1 MNSMPFVLQST
12 PLIDWRFFHA
22 KQSGGVFS
30 SSVVRMVPPNPLLPA
45 GLLTKKK
52 LDFSR
57 GLEYYD
63 TDITK
68 IIQTEGSCRAML
80 TERIEKIRQNYVNAK
95 PEISCE
101 RAKIWTES
109 HKRTEGLPV
118 CIRRARAFYD
128 CCVELGVHIFEGELV
143 VGAIG
148 EFRKCGILT
157 PEFSWIWVDREMD
170 TFDTRPQDPYHI
182 TEAQRSFL
190 RREIF
195 PYWKGKSLEEAFLA
209 RLPEDTKRIGV
220 DTGILDNDSKWRQ
233 AVGEITPDYQDV
245 LFKKGFGGIIR
256 EAQAHLD
263 ALDSADPESLEKK
276 DFYTSILWTSRG
288 IIAYANRYADEAERL
303 AGVEADPVRAAE
315 LRVIAQNCRRVP
327 EHPPESFYEAIQF
340 LWFVQIGGILS
351 ENPLSL
357 NPGRFD
363 QYMDPYYEADL
374 KRGALTEDFAQELV
388 DALWLKYS
396 EWVWTISSN
405 TADYFA
411 GYNQFQ
417 NLTVGGK
424 KRDGKDGTNPVT
436 FLAMKATEEVKTH
449 QPGLSVR
456 VQADCPKAFMDA
468 VTHLVSTGTGFPAI
482 HSDSVGYQMLINA
495 GYEPE
500 DARDWNNC
508 GCVVPHYRKTGE
520 WTAAVNMNFGSALE
534 YALNEGKSLMT
545 GEDMGLKEKPAGE
558 FTSYEEVEAA
568 FYRQFDNLCRH
579 SILLTLEAQR
589 LHKEMVPRP
598 FLSSCIE
605 HCMECGKDLSQG
617 GAKYNI
623 GPVITGIGLA
633 VTANSLAAVK
643 QLVFEDKVCSMETLA
658 KALQA
663 NWEGYEDLQEKAKAC
678 PKYGNDQD
686 AVDDIAIALANHF
699 YREIHQYKDLFGS
712 PFLTAFMGISNYIPM
727 GRVLGATPDGRKH
740 GDPSSEGV
748 SPYVGTDTSTP
759 LAAMRSSAKL
769 NQEIHS
775 GGTLLNLRLSPEL
788 VATKRGQANLGA
800 MIQTLFS
807 LGAFHV
813 QFNCISSETLRDAQ
827 AHPENYKDLLVR
839 VAGYS
844 TQFVNL
850 SKSMQDAIIART
862 EHAL

>member
-1 MNSMPFVLQST
+1 
-12 PLIDWRFFHA
+12 
-22 KQSGGVFS
+22 
-30 SSVVRMVPPNPLLPA
+30 
-45 GLLTKKK
+45 
-52 LDFSR
+52 
-57 GLEYYD
+57 
-63 TDITK
+63 
-68 IIQTEGSCRAML
+68 ML
-80 TERIEKIRQNYVNAK
+80 TPRIEAIRQNYVNAK
-95 PEISCE
+95 PQISTQ

-109 HKRTEGLPV
+109 HKATEGKPV
-118 CIRRARAFYD
+118 AIRRAQAFYD
-128 CCVELGVHIFEGELV
+128 CCDRLEVHIFDGELV

-157 PEFSWIWVDREMD
+157 PEFSWLWVDREMD
-170 TFDTRPQDPYHI
+170 SFATRPQDPYLM
-182 TEAQRSFL
+182 TDEQRAFV
-190 RREIF
+190 RKEIF

-209 RLPEDTKRIGV
+209 RLPEDTRKIGV

-256 EAQAHLD
+256 EAQDHISKLD
-263 ALDSADPESLEKK
+263 PTDPKDLEKK
-276 DFYTSILWTSRG
+276 DFYESVLLTSKG
-288 IIAYANRYADEAERL
+288 IIRYANRYAEAADKMAATEK
-303 AGVEADPVRAAE
+303 DPVRAAE
-315 LRVIAQNCRRVP
+315 LRQIAANCRRVP
-327 EHPPESFYEAIQF
+327 ENPPESFYEAIQF
-340 LWFVQIGGILS
+340 LWFVQVGGILS

-374 KRGALTEDFAQELV
+374 KASAITPDFAQELV

-396 EWVWTISSN
+396 EWVWTISAN

-424 KRDGKDGTNPVT
+424 TREGRDGTNPVT
-436 FLAMKATEEVKTH
+436 FMALKATEEVKSH

-456 VQADCPKAFMDA
+456 VHADCPKEFLDG
-468 VTHLVSTGTGFPAI
+468 VTHLVSKGTGFPAI

-495 GYEPE
+495 GYEPD

-534 YALNEGKSLMT
+534 YALNQGRSLMT
-545 GEDMGLKEKPAGE
+545 GEKMGLDEKPAGT
-558 FTSYEEVEAA
+558 FTSYDEVEDA

-579 SILLTLEAQR
+579 AIILTVEAQR
-589 LHKEMVPRP
+589 LHVEMVPRP

-605 HCMECGKDLSQG
+605 HCMETGTDLSKG

-633 VTANSLAAVK
+633 VVANSLAAVK
-643 QLVFEDKVCSMETLA
+643 KLVFEDKVCDMATMA

-663 NWEGYEDLQEKAKAC
+663 DWVGYEDLREQAKAA
-678 PKYGNDQD
+678 PKYGNDD
-686 AVDDIAIALANHF
+686 DYVDSIAQKLANHF
-699 YREIHQYKDLFGS
+699 YHEIHQYKDIFGS

-727 GRVLGATPDGRKH
+727 GRVLGATPDGRK
-740 GDPSSEGV
+740 GGEPSSEGV
-748 SPYVGTDTSTP
+748 SPFVGTDTSTP
-759 LAAMRSSAKL
+759 LAAMRSTAKL
-769 NQEIHS
+769 NQEVHS
-775 GGTLLNLRLSPEL
+775 GGTLLNLRLNPEL

-813 QFNCISSETLRDAQ
+813 QFNCISSDTLRDAQ
-827 AHPENYKDLLVR
+827 AHPENYRDLLVR

-862 EHAL
+862 EHAC

>member
-1 MNSMPFVLQST
+1 
-12 PLIDWRFFHA
+12 
-22 KQSGGVFS
+22 
-30 SSVVRMVPPNPLLPA
+30 
-45 GLLTKKK
+45 
-52 LDFSR
+52 
-57 GLEYYD
+57 
-63 TDITK
+63 
-68 IIQTEGSCRAML
+68 ML
-80 TERIEKIRQNYVNAK
+80 TPRIEAIRQNYVNAK
-95 PEISCE
+95 PQISTQ
-101 RAKIWTES
+101 RARIWTES
-109 HKRTEGLPV
+109 HKATEGKPV
-118 CIRRARAFYD
+118 AIRRAQAFYD
-128 CCVELGVHIFEGELV
+128 CCDRLEVHIFDGELV

-157 PEFSWIWVDREMD
+157 PEFSWLWVDREMD
-170 TFDTRPQDPYHI
+170 TFATRPQDPYLM
-182 TEAQRSFL
+182 TDEQRAFV
-190 RREIF
+190 RKEIF

-209 RLPEDTKRIGV
+209 RLPEDTRKIGV

-256 EAQAHLD
+256 EAQDHISKLD
-263 ALDSADPESLEKK
+263 PTDPKDLEKK
-276 DFYTSILWTSRG
+276 DFYESVLLTSKG
-288 IIAYANRYADEAERL
+288 IIRYAHRYAEA
-303 AGVEADPVRAAE
+303 ADKMAETEKDPGRAAE
-315 LRVIAQNCRRVP
+315 LRQIAANCRRVP
-327 EHPPESFYEAIQF
+327 ENPPESFYEAIQF
-340 LWFVQIGGILS
+340 LWFVQVGGILS

-374 KRGALTEDFAQELV
+374 QKNAITPDFAQELI

-396 EWVWTISSN
+396 EWVWTISAN

-424 KRDGKDGTNPVT
+424 TREGRDGTNPVT
-436 FLAMKATEEVKTH
+436 FMALKATEEVKSH

-456 VQADCPKAFMDA
+456 VHADCPKEFLDG
-468 VTHLVSTGTGFPAI
+468 VTHLVSKGTGFPAI

-495 GYEPE
+495 GYEPD

-534 YALNEGKSLMT
+534 YALNQGRSLMT
-545 GEDMGLKEKPAGE
+545 GEKMGLDEKPAGT
-558 FTSYEEVEAA
+558 FASYEEVEDA

-579 SILLTLEAQR
+579 AIILTVEAQR
-589 LHKEMVPRP
+589 LHVEMVPRP

-605 HCMECGKDLSQG
+605 HCMESGTDLSKG

-633 VTANSLAAVK
+633 VAANSLAAVK
-643 QLVFEDKVCSMETLA
+643 KLVFEDKVCDMATMA

-663 NWEGYEDLQEKAKAC
+663 DWVGYEDLREQAKAA
-678 PKYGNDQD
+678 PKYGNDD
-686 AVDDIAIALANHF
+686 DYVDSIAQKLANHF
-699 YREIHQYKDLFGS
+699 YHEIHQYKDIFGS

-727 GRVLGATPDGRKH
+727 GRVLGATPDGRK
-740 GDPSSEGV
+740 GGEPSSEGV
-748 SPYVGTDTSTP
+748 SPFVGTDASTP
-759 LAAMRSSAKL
+759 LAALRSTAKL
-769 NQEIHS
+769 TQEVHS
-775 GGTLLNLRLSPEL
+775 GGTLLNLRLNPEL

-813 QFNCISSETLRDAQ
+813 QFNCISSDTLRDAQ
-827 AHPENYKDLLVR
+827 AHPENYRDLLVR

-862 EHAL
+862 EHAC